1 SCTINGRLRGGW
13 LIQKKSSNFAFAK
26 MKPRIGVLTSGGDC
40 PGLNA
45 VLRAVVLAADKL
57 GWEVVG
63 FRDGFEGLLPPG
75 NHVILDRQAVNGI
88 MALGGTILGTTN
100 RGHFVAKVGAGD
112 RTIVP
117 AKIIAD
123 AKKILEDL
131 GVRALIVVGGD
142 GSLVTAQQLQEA
154 GINCIGV
161 PKTIDNDL
169 EATATTF
176 GFDSAVDVVVD
187 ALDRLHTTATSHR
200 RVIVAEVMGRHAG
213 WIALQ
218 GGIAGGADIILIPEI
233 PFDNEKI
240 ANVISSREAAGYL
253 GTVVVAAEGAR
264 PKHGEQVK
272 RDVEGAEFRLGGIGE
287 IVSREIA
294 KRTGKETRCCV
305 LGHLQRGGAPTTLDR
320 ILATRFGVK
329 AVQLANEGHFGS
341 MVSYQNYQVRHVPIA
356 EAVNRL
362 KLVPPNGE
370 LVQTA
375 RDVDISFGD

>member
-1 SCTINGRLRGGW
+1 
-13 LIQKKSSNFAFAK
+13 

-45 VLRAVVLAADKL
+45 VLRGVVLAAEKL

-75 NHVILDRQAVNGI
+75 NHVILDRQSITGI
-88 MALGGTILGTTN
+88 MALGGTIIGTTN
-100 RGHFVAKVGAGD
+100 RGHFVAKVGAGN
-112 RTIVP
+112 RTVVP
-117 AKIIAD
+117 ANIIAG
-123 AKKILEDL
+123 AKKILDEL
-131 GVRALIVVGGD
+131 QVKALIIVGGD
-142 GSLVTAQQLQEA
+142 GSMVTAQQLQEA

-176 GFDSAVDVVVD
+176 GFDSAVAVVMD
-187 ALDRLHTTATSHR
+187 ALDRVHTTATSHR
-200 RVIVAEVMGRHAG
+200 RVMVVEVMGRHAG
-213 WIALQ
+213 WIALH

-233 PFDNEKI
+233 PFDFDKI
-240 ANVISSREAAGYL
+240 GSVVKAREAAGHL
-253 GTVVVAAEGAR
+253 GTVVVVAEGAR

-272 RDVEGAEFRLGGIGE
+272 RDVEAGEFRLGGIGE
-287 IVSREIA
+287 IVTHEIA
-294 KRTGKETRCCV
+294 KHTGKETRCCV

-320 ILATRFGVK
+320 ILGTRFGVK

-341 MVSYQNYQVRHVPIA
+341 MVSYQNYQVRQVPIA

-370 LVQTA
+370 VVQTA

>member
-1 SCTINGRLRGGW
+1 
-13 LIQKKSSNFAFAK
+13 

-45 VLRAVVLAADKL
+45 VLRGVVLAAEKL

-75 NHVILDRQAVNGI
+75 NQAILDRQTINGI
-88 MALGGTILGTTN
+88 MALGGTIIGTTN
-100 RGHFVAKVGAGD
+100 RGHFIAKVGAGD

-117 AKIIAD
+117 ADIIAG
-123 AKKILEDL
+123 AKKILDEL
-131 GVRALIVVGGD
+131 HVKALIIIGGD
-142 GSLVTAQQLQEA
+142 GSMVTAQQLQEA

-176 GFDSAVDVVVD
+176 GFDSAVAVVMD
-187 ALDRLHTTATSHR
+187 ALDRVHTTATSHR
-200 RVIVAEVMGRHAG
+200 RVMVVEVMGRHAG
-213 WIALQ
+213 WIALH

-233 PFDNEKI
+233 PFDFDKI
-240 ANVISSREAAGYL
+240 ASVVKAREAAGYL
-253 GTVVVAAEGAR
+253 GSVVVVAEGAR

-272 RDVEGAEFRLGGIGE
+272 RDVESGEFRLGGVGE
-287 IVSREIA
+287 IVAHEIA
-294 KRTGKETRCCV
+294 KRTGKETRCVV

-320 ILATRFGVK
+320 ILGTRFGVK

-341 MVSYQNYQVRHVPIA
+341 MVSYQNYQVRQVPIA

-370 LVQTA
+370 MVQTA